1 MAQGKTDRPRE
12 YRTLMDIG
20 ADLGMLTQTPGQPFG
35 GDALAQL
42 PAHDGSR
49 FGGDL
54 YVPARHSPPCEHAR
68 QALFQPGR
76 ITNDGNFVPLEV
88 NNTRYHG
95 KTTTEHTEGL
105 QEITCVR

>member
-54 YVPARHSPPCEHAR
+54 YVPARHSPPANTPDKHCSD
-68 QALFQPGR
+68 PG
-76 ITNDGNFVPLEV
+76 E
-88 NNTRYHG
+88 
-95 KTTTEHTEGL
+95 
-105 QEITCVR
+105 